1 MPSNK
6 NRNHANAYDGK
17 SMQHQDEGK
26 RHKIISRD
34 GKFNYDSGRVAIERE
49 MASGSDY
56 VNSREINKKVRY
68 RTDN

>member
-6 NRNHANAYDGK
+6 NRNHTNAYDGK
-17 SMQHQDEGK
+17 SPQHQYDGK

-34 GKFNYDSGRVAIERE
+34 GKFNYDSDRVAIERE

-56 VNSREINKKVRY
+56 VNAHEINKKVRY